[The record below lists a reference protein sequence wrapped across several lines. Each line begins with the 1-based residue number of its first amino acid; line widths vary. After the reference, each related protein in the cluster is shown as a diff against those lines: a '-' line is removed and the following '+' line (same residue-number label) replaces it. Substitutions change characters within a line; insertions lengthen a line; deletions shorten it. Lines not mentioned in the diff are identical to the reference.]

1 MTITDL
7 LKSILKGLTEFLNR
21 PVTEISKDYDLGGYV
36 MFYTHSSFFYLPLQT
51 FYSKTFPLNINIHIT
66 THNQ

>member
-21 PVTEISKDYDLGGYV
+21 PVTEISKDYEGGYV

-51 FYSKTFPLNINIHIT
+51 FYSKTF
-66 THNQ
+66 